1 MPLIS
6 NGIKSKKV
14 GKSGLDNRIYQP
26 FYSFLEHFKKYA
38 EINTEKVSL
47 STGPQV
53 HKCLSHKAVLIFLV
67 SPYLE
72 ASRDT
77 FGIQG
82 DSGIKSASCVCYG
95 NKEVRN
101 AES

>member
-47 STGPQV
+47 STGPL
-53 HKCLSHKAVLIFLV
+53 KCV
-67 SPYLE
+67 S
-72 ASRDT
+72 
-77 FGIQG
+77 
-82 DSGIKSASCVCYG
+82 
-95 NKEVRN
+95 
-101 AES
+101 

>member
-47 STGPQV
+47 STGPNNL
-53 HKCLSHKAVLIFLV
+53 LSTGKIQCCFRRGYPFLDI
-67 SPYLE
+67 P
-72 ASRDT
+72 
-77 FGIQG
+77 QM
-82 DSGIKSASCVCYG
+82 
-95 NKEVRN
+95 
-101 AES
+101 

>member
-38 EINTEKVSL
+38 EINTEKV
-47 STGPQV
+47 
-53 HKCLSHKAVLIFLV
+53 KC
-67 SPYLE
+67 Y
-72 ASRDT
+72 
-77 FGIQG
+77 
-82 DSGIKSASCVCYG
+82 
-95 NKEVRN
+95 NKVVTEVAN
-101 AES
+101 KI

>member
-47 STGPQV
+47 STGPKV
-53 HKCLSHKAVLIFLV
+53 
-67 SPYLE
+67 
-72 ASRDT
+72 
-77 FGIQG
+77 
-82 DSGIKSASCVCYG
+82 CV
-95 NKEVRN
+95 NLQTDVR
-101 AES
+101 